1 MGMGINWKAGCFIY
15 VDGMENVWEILYKEQ
30 EHGPLS
36 GPDRRR
42 RIESLMKIRPEKAS

>member
-1 MGMGINWKAGCFIY
+1 MGINWKAGCY
-15 VDGMENVWEILYKEQ
+15 YLCGRDGKCLGDTLQEQ

-42 RIESLMKIRPEKAS
+42 RIESLMEK